1 MIPEH
6 LWAKTT
12 ADDKPGKSVLSH
24 LNDVCAVSKLLL
36 ENDGRLIEKTGCSP
50 AQVAA
55 FAGLHDIGK
64 ISPGFQAKCPEWLN
78 INGLRLNYGE
88 AYESDHSIVTQF
100 TIQEILKKSGMRIE
114 SAELWAA
121 ILGAHHGRLHKP
133 GVNLR
138 CFDDDW
144 EEKREA
150 VVHYF
155 LNETSLPTVLIDNQW
170 EYFWWLAGLVSVS
183 DWIGS
188 AEDWFP
194 VQNNT
199 ALVESRKNA
208 SAALAEIGF
217 AIPKIKKGLSFGDVF
232 VEPTTG
238 VPFRQ
243 NDLQTI
249 AEGAIQKP
257 GLYIIEAPMGL
268 GKTEAALWCAYQLMQ
283 KDFATGFYF
292 ALPTQATSNR
302 IHERVNDFLE
312 RIVDGTT
319 SARLV
324 HAGSWLLDKK
334 IPTLKPSTP
343 DERESNRDAIDWFAS
358 SKRGILAS
366 FGVGTIDQ
374 ALMSI
379 IAVKHFFVRQFALAG
394 KVVILDEVHSYDLY
408 TGTLIKALCDR
419 LLPLGCTIILLSATL
434 TKGIKKRFI
443 ETMEDAG
450 REDHYPIITGKDIAP
465 VDVPLPEPKTVKIQ
479 VKDENESLTEALTRA
494 KNGAS
499 VLWVCD
505 TVNKAQQMYH
515 QAKGMVGEAVKI
527 GLLHSRFPVFRRQEL
542 EEYWME
548 KLGKAGKNRSGCL
561 LFSTQ
566 IVEQS
571 VDLDADF
578 MITELAPTDML
589 LQRMGR
595 LCRHERGKRFPEMW
609 IVAEN
614 VSYEEFQNSSAQKI
628 KKMFGTKAMVYAPYV
643 LLRSLR
649 LWKDKTSLEL
659 PRNIRSLL
667 EQTYE
672 SLDKEP
678 ESWQN
683 LHCEMEGQAGA
694 LRMFA
699 LSETN
704 LWQESTLDE
713 EGKAKTRISNFETVQ
728 FILATSKDGKR
739 RNLCNGDK
747 FDICEASAFSLS
759 VAKAIHRNIVKV
771 PAYLFSGFPDK
782 EQNKTIYTHVRGK
795 WQIGYIKSD
804 DGTINCKYL
813 NDIYK
818 LKYTPEKGVEIMKT
832 DQGNEVD
839 NEPCD

>member
-12 ADDKPGKSVLSH
+12 TDDKPGKSVLSH
-24 LNDVCAVSKLLL
+24 LNDVRAVAKLLL
-36 ENDGRLIEKTGCSP
+36 ENHGRLIEKTGCSSD
-50 AQVAA
+50 QIAA

-64 ISPGFQAKCPEWLN
+64 MSPGFQAKCPEWLN
-78 INGLRLNYGE
+78 INELRLNYGE
-88 AYESDHSIVTQF
+88 PYESDHSIVTQF
-100 TIQEILKKSGMRIE
+100 TIQEILKKSSMSTE

-133 GVNLR
+133 GVKLR
-138 CFDDDW
+138 CSDDDW

-150 VVHYF
+150 VAHSF
-155 LNETSLPTVLIDNQW
+155 LNNVSLPTVLVDNQW

-199 ALVESRKNA
+199 TPVASRKNA
-208 SAALAEIGF
+208 STALIEIGF
-217 AIPKIKKGLSFGDVF
+217 DIPKIKKGLSFGDVF
-232 VEPTTG
+232 IEPTTG
-238 VPFRQ
+238 QPFKQ
-243 NDLQTI
+243 NDLQSK

-283 KDFATGFYF
+283 KDLATGFYF

-312 RIVDGTT
+312 RIVDGTS

-324 HAGSWLLDKK
+324 HAGSWLLDKM
-334 IPTLKPSTP
+334 IPTLKPSTS
-343 DERESNRDAIDWFAS
+343 DEKESNRDAIDWFAS
-358 SKRGILAS
+358 SKRGLLAP

-408 TGTLIKALCDR
+408 TGTLIKTLCDR

-434 TKGIKKRFI
+434 TKGIKRRFI
-443 ETMEDAG
+443 ETLEDAG
-450 REDHYPIITGKDIAP
+450 GENHYPVITGKDIAP
-465 VDVPLPEPKTVKIQ
+465 VEVPLPEPKTVRIQ
-479 VKDENESLTEALTRA
+479 VKDESESLSEALTRA

-505 TVNKAQQMYH
+505 TVNKAQQMYD
-515 QAKGMVGEAVKI
+515 QAKGMVGEVVEI

-561 LFSTQ
+561 LLSTQ

-578 MITELAPTDML
+578 MVTELAPTDML

-609 IVAEN
+609 IVAEQFP
-614 VSYEEFQNSSAQKI
+614 YEDFLTASAQKI
-628 KKMFGTKAMVYAPYV
+628 KKMLGTKAMVYSPYI
-643 LLRSLR
+643 LL
-649 LWKDKTSLEL
+649 KSLEL
-659 PRNIRSLL
+659 WKGISSIELPRDIRKLL
-667 EQTYE
+667 ESTYKDE
-672 SLDKEP
+672 ENEAP
-678 ESWQN
+678 SWLTLRQ
-683 LHCEMEGQAGA
+683 EIEGEK
-694 LRMFA
+694 FA
-699 LSETN
+699 LKMTAEFETSVWN
-704 LWQESTLDE
+704 LALDDE
-713 EGKAKTRISNFETVQ
+713 EGKARTRVSSFETTQLVLCVKQ
-728 FILATSKDGKR
+728 AARTL
-739 RNLCNGDK
+739 NLLNGESIALDGDK
-747 FDICEASAFSLS
+747 FNLAEARA
-759 VAKAIHRNIVKV
+759 VAKNIVKV
-771 PAYLFSGFPDK
+771 PKYCFDNETQPLNKKLHILIRGNWKIGFVEGANVKSTYLKNAYK
-782 EQNKTIYTHVRGK
+782 MR
-795 WQIGYIKSD
+795 
-804 DGTINCKYL
+804 
-813 NDIYK
+813 
-818 LKYTPEKGVEIMKT
+818 YTPEKGVEIMKT
-832 DQGNEVD
+832 DQENEVN